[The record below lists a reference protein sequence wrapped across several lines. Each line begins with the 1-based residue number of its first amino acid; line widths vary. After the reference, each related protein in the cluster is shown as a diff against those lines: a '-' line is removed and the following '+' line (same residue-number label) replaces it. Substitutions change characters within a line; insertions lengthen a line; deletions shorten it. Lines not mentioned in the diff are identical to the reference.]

1 MAPHSRGPSKAAD
14 AANNQMENSIKDKIA
29 LYGARIERGIKWLN
43 KNKPGW
49 LKKINLKLL
58 DLSSQDRCILGQA
71 YEDFWNKVVSEGEI
85 PEKGQINFLR
95 AVALGFA
102 LDDSDYAENEGKNYD
117 LLTAMWFSRLTALR
131 AGCK

>member
-1 MAPHSRGPSKAAD
+1 MK
-14 AANNQMENSIKDKIA
+14 NSTKDQIA
-29 LYGARIERGIKWLN
+29 LYSARIERGIKWLN

-58 DLSSQDRCILGQA
+58 DLSDGDKCVLGQA
-71 YEDFWNKVVSEGEI
+71 YKDFWAKVAEEGET
-85 PEKGQINFLR
+85 PAKGQINFLR

-102 LDDSDYAENEGKNYD
+102 VDKDDFGPEYDYSEEETASYD